1 MRKLGFLLIVMILF
15 AGVSVNAQKKRRLP
29 VIQPPTPQSIII
41 QDEKGEG
48 FMFFDVGTGA
58 YKCRVC
64 EYDYSV
70 SGIGGVKTDGC
81 VIYFSAIEDGYA
93 VNAFVNA
100 CEQTGTCFI
109 SVTKVNGSDFEPWEE
124 ELVDPNLR
132 DSQAACLSPQPPP
145 TVIPSEIILQ
155 NDADGSFLLFTTS
168 GGEFKFIHCED
179 NTAMSGKGVVKQ
191 SGQWISFEAITTQ
204 YRILASV
211 NLDTKEGKAVVDV
224 LLPFGEMVPMQE
236 IISDANFTDNVA
248 ACGTKK

>member
-1 MRKLGFLLIVMILF
+1 MKTFGFLVIVITLF
-15 AGVSVNAQKKRRLP
+15 GASVNAQKRARLP

-64 EYDYSV
+64 EYGYSV

-81 VIYFSAIEDGYA
+81 VIYFRATGDGYA
-93 VNAFVNA
+93 VSAYVNA

-109 SVTKVNGSDFEPWEE
+109 QVTKSGGVDIEPWEE
-124 ELVDPNLR
+124 ELVDPNLK
-132 DSQAACLSPQPPP
+132 DSQAACLSPELPPP
-145 TVIPSEIILQ
+145 VIPSEVILQ
-155 NDADGSFLLFTTS
+155 NDLDGSFLLFTTT
-168 GGEFKFIHCED
+168 GGEFKFIHCAD
-179 NTAMSGKGVVKQ
+179 NTAMDGKGTVKT
-191 SGQWISFEAITTQ
+191 SGSWINFEAITNE

-211 NLDTKEGKAVVDV
+211 NLDNKVGKAVVDV

-236 IISDANFTDNVA
+236 IISDANFTDSIA